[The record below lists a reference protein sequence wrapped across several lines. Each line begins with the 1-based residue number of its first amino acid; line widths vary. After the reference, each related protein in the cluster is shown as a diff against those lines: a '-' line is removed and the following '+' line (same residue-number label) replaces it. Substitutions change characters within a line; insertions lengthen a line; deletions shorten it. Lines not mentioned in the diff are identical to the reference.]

1 MLSFLLLSLRKTKNN
16 IMNIPSEYLPVMPYL
31 ILDKASDFLAYAKKV
46 FNAHEQM
53 IVPGEGERSIMH
65 GELRIGEGV
74 IMFAQSNEN
83 WKQKSAGM
91 FLFIED
97 VDRVYNAGIEQG
109 GKSLQKPEK
118 KEYGY
123 SAGFEDPFGNQ
134 WWITE
139 AEYL

>member
-1 MLSFLLLSLRKTKNN
+1 
-16 IMNIPSEYLPVMPYL
+16 MNIPSNYLPVMPYL
-31 ILDKASDFLAYAKKV
+31 ILDKAADFFDFSKKV
-46 FNAHEQM
+46 FEASEQL

-65 GELRIGEGV
+65 GEIRIGEAV

-83 WKQKSAGM
+83 WKQKTSAM
-91 FLFIED
+91 FLFVED
-97 VDRVYNAGIEQG
+97 LEKVYNLALEHGSI
-109 GKSLQKPEK
+109 SLQKPEN

-139 AEYL
+139 AEYM

>member
-1 MLSFLLLSLRKTKNN
+1 ME
-16 IMNIPSEYLPVMPYL
+16 MPDYYLPVMPYL
-31 ILDKASDFLAYAKKV
+31 ILDKAPEFLEYAKRV
-46 FNAHEQM
+46 FGATELM
-53 IVPGEGERSIMH
+53 IVPGEDSRSIMH
-65 GELRIGEGV
+65 GEIKISKAV
-74 IMFAQSNEN
+74 IMFAQSSDI

-91 FLFIED
+91 FMFVEN
-97 VDRVYNAGIEQG
+97 VDKVYNAGVEQG
-109 GKSLQKPEK
+109 GNSLQKPEK